1 MAPYDTN
8 AAKSTPLTGDSESA
22 RNDATY
28 NPAALNY
35 NPAAVSYNPSAV
47 SYNPSAV
54 SYISS
59 STKTTPTESPSLSAH
74 VLARQADPIFTTK
87 TIAPSPPGGTPATG
101 SPSRMLS
108 PLDTAQHGGAF
119 KSFVHSA
126 TPIPTPISASG
137 LKIRTDIDNIRG
149 TSNASVRSL
158 SRPSSGGSDTS
169 LNASDYHGHNHGHVG
184 SQAINIKR
192 TPSIKQVLAEG
203 SLSRSYSG
211 SSPNSLL
218 SSPQLSALPDIT
230 PLPSPIVGKGEQGNQ
245 SPGMWNAQRR
255 GSRRVSR
262 PRSIES
268 GDKIE
273 EHPSPSSHSG
283 AGELHTQIVNQKRR
297 QQYAGLSLTSENGGN
312 GGYGG
317 HGHGNAAHGAEGN
330 YVKGHGRKR
339 SQSDYHPPP
348 ITVAK
353 PRNQTVSGMHEA
365 NPSLL
370 EEDAGNMVGLAPPR
384 PAFGGKTES
393 YMRREPHLAA
403 MRGIGV
409 LAKPPTPPSSRAS
422 RKEDGSDS
430 DSSLPSRSFSKR
442 RGREGGHTYF
452 DAYTFPDNKRRR
464 WRALKP
470 LGEGTF
476 SKVILATSQLDNE
489 DDTIDEN
496 LATSSVSIRS
506 MHQEPEMDS
515 KKLVAIKI
523 CEHGPK
529 GGASEER
536 ILLQLKRELELM
548 KDLHHPSLIDLRA
561 FHMEET
567 RMILVL
573 GYCAGGDLF
582 DIASEHLE
590 LLQPPL
596 VKRMFSEQVMAVK
609 YLHEHGIVH
618 RDVKLESRQP
628 SPHPPQRMLIMNRCP
643 SQPTALGARPPR
655 YRLVNLPLQHNNPHR
670 PRSRPQS
677 HTRRKAQH

>member
-1 MAPYDTN
+1 MAPHDAH
-8 AAKSTPLTGDSESA
+8 AAKSTPPTGDSESA
-22 RNDATY
+22 RNDATATY

-35 NPAAVSYNPSAV
+35 DPAAVSYNPSTL
-47 SYNPSAV
+47 SYNPGAV
-54 SYISS
+54 SYIPS
-59 STKTTPTESPSLSAH
+59 STKTTPSESSTFSAH
-74 VLARQADPIFTTK
+74 VVARASDPIFATN
-87 TIAPSPPGGTPATG
+87 TIAPSPPGT
-101 SPSRMLS
+101 SPSSRTNTMLS
-108 PLDTAQHGGAF
+108 PLDTTQHDGAGAF
-119 KSFVHSA
+119 MSFVHSA
-126 TPIPTPISASG
+126 TPIPTPISAGG
-137 LKIRTDIDNIRG
+137 LKIRTDVETIRG
-149 TSNASVRSL
+149 GPSNASVRSV

-169 LNASDYHGHNHGHVG
+169 PSASDYHGHGHNHGHG
-184 SQAINIKR
+184 SSQAIDIKR

-230 PLPSPIVGKGEQGNQ
+230 PLPSPIVGKGEHNEGQ

-262 PRSIES
+262 PRSIEC

-273 EHPSPSSHSG
+273 EDPSQSSHSG
-283 AGELHTQIVNQKRR
+283 GGELHTQIVNQKRR
-297 QQYAGLSLTSENGGN
+297 QQYAGLSLTSENGGSP
-312 GGYGG
+312 GG
-317 HGHGNAAHGAEGN
+317 HKEHGAN
-330 YVKGHGRKR
+330 YVKGHGRNR
-339 SQSDYHPPP
+339 SQSDYHAPP

-353 PRNQTVSGMHEA
+353 PRYQTVSGTHEA
-365 NPSLL
+365 DPL
-370 EEDAGNMVGLAPPR
+370 EKDAGNMGGLAPPR
-384 PAFGGKTES
+384 PAIGGKTES

-409 LAKPPTPPSSRAS
+409 VAKPPTPPSSRAS

-430 DSSLPSRSFSKR
+430 DSSLPSRSFSRR
-442 RGREGGHTYF
+442 RGRERGHTYF

-464 WRALKP
+464 WRALEP

-476 SKVILATSQLDNE
+476 SKVILATSHLDNE

-496 LATSSVSIRS
+496 LAISSVSVRS
-506 MHQEPEMDS
+506 MQQEPEMDS

-582 DIASEHLE
+582 DIASGHPK
-590 LLQPPL
+590 LLQAPL
-596 VKRMFSEQVMAVK
+596 VKRMFAEQVMAVK

-618 RDVKLESRQP
+618 RDVKLESEF
-628 SPHPPQRMLIMNRCP
+628 PPL
-643 SQPTALGARPPR
+643 
-655 YRLVNLPLQHNNPHR
+655 
-670 PRSRPQS
+670 
-677 HTRRKAQH
+677 K